1 MSKRVKTYQKVSKK
15 YQKRVKTCQ
24 KIVRGPMFRVK
35 MCKNT
40 SFLTLFLVIKI
51 QYKKEKNKFL
61 AKFGSLDSEKAAFA
75 KSQSINKEILSNT
88 SNI

>member
-1 MSKRVKTYQKVSKK
+1 MIENIFLMNGYGVYVWSAFSFTLV
-15 YQKRVKTCQ
+15 
-24 KIVRGPMFRVK
+24 
-35 MCKNT
+35 

-51 QYKKEKNKFL
+51 QYNKEKNKFI
-61 AKFGSLDSEKAAFA
+61 AKFGSLDNEKAAFA